1 MFEKSIDIDVKDISD
16 EDGQSKVSFKQNE
29 EQKGISFKSVSK
41 TPKKSKKKKKIMR
54 QITYSFGG
62 MKHPSYPVSL
72 KSIKK
77 LEKSAGLPDSKP
89 HSKTVKI
96 SNSAQP
102 KLAKQ
107 LGWFNENDQKD
118 NLSSSDGEEF

>member
-1 MFEKSIDIDVKDISD
+1 
-16 EDGQSKVSFKQNE
+16 
-29 EQKGISFKSVSK
+29 
-41 TPKKSKKKKKIMR
+41 MR

-96 SNSAQP
+96 SNSA
-102 KLAKQ
+102 
-107 LGWFNENDQKD
+107 
-118 NLSSSDGEEF
+118 